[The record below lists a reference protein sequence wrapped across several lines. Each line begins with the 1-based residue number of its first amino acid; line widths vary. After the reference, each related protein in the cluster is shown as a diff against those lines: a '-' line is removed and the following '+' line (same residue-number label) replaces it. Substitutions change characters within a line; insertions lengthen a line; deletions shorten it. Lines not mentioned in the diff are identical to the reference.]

1 MLFRSVASTLA
12 LGNVRTNTAAT
23 LGVANTVITNAL
35 YQDSLAVAATTTL
48 GNVLVAS
55 PANIAAGQSDVVGV
69 AIGNAGSLTGTIV
82 LGLTSKAAAA
92 GLTDLALASKSV
104 AVTGAAYDL
113 AKADLSTTTLTLGNV
128 RVADV
133 ATVEIG
139 RAHV

>member
-1 MLFRSVASTLA
+1 MCSSDL
-12 LGNVRTNTAAT
+12 
-23 LGVANTVITNAL
+23 
-35 YQDSLAVAATTTL
+35 
-48 GNVLVAS
+48 
-55 PANIAAGQSDVVGV
+55 NIAAGQSDVVGV

-133 ATVEIG
+133 ATVDVTNTVITNALYQDKLDVAASGTNANLTVSSPARVAAGSTGQIGVTAAKAIG
-139 RAHV
+139 RAHA